1 MTPTQKPFN
10 TMYYSSTVNPTTDIH
25 AGRNRE
31 TGNRVRLSPE
41 RRSTHTHVIGS
52 PGGGKSKFLEYLIRE
67 DARAGHGLCLIDPHG
82 TTYENVLRWII
93 SSRIHERRD
102 IYILDPTR
110 FEWSV
115 GFNPL
120 AFSADN
126 RSQVDYAISSVVDAI
141 TTAFGSQ
148 NTDQT
153 PLLERVLTVASYV
166 AYFNGLTLAELP
178 NILSAVD
185 VDETR
190 RRLTTNIGDWYI
202 QQQCEELYGLNKRQF
217 RESVSSSL
225 NRLSRLLTSP
235 VVRRMVG
242 QREQVID
249 LHKIIEDGA
258 ILLVNLGAGDRA
270 LTPARQRL
278 IGSLLVNDLFL
289 SGQMRPEDS
298 RPFYLYIDECH
309 RFLTKD
315 IESILVESRKRGL
328 HATLAHQNLGQ
339 LEDAGDSIYSAVMS
353 SAQTKVVFRMEDIDE
368 AKVIAKNVFA
378 HPDDIDLEETKDSI
392 VTYQTTG
399 HKVVWL
405 ENESEARSYGVTEG
419 TSRKNTVGKTQSRQ
433 ASVTESEST
442 TRTEGE
448 GTHHGEGKSTGE
460 GISELEDGTIVI
472 YETEGANTTE
482 GRSSFSA
489 VSNSNS
495 HAVTRGKST
504 AQSMQRSRGES
515 KSHSRS
521 RSRSRGRSQ
530 AIVPEIEEMRTA
542 TYTLEE
548 HLYRRARQL
557 KNLSTAQAILKV
569 PTRKSIQLKVP
580 FVDEGY
586 ARPEQIRQF
595 VDHLLAG
602 QPSAIRAA
610 EATERI
616 ESRQRKLIAEDVLQE
631 EPDEWS

>member
-1 MTPTQKPFN
+1 
-10 TMYYSSTVNPTTDIH
+10 MYYNSDLNPTTKIH
-25 AGRNRE
+25 VGRNLE

-52 PGGGKSKFLEYLIRE
+52 PGGGKSKLLEHLIRK
-67 DARAGHGLCLIDPHG
+67 DARAGHGICLIDPHG
-82 TTYENVLRWII
+82 TTYRNVLRWIVG
-93 SSRIHERRD
+93 SRIHERRD

-126 RSQVDYAISSVVDAI
+126 LSQVDYAISSVVDAI

-148 NTDQT
+148 NTDRT
-153 PLLERVLTVASYV
+153 PLLERVLTVGLYV
-166 AYFNGLTLAELP
+166 AFFNDLTLAELP

-190 RRLTTNIGDWYI
+190 SRLTTNIGDWYI

-217 RESVSSSL
+217 RESVGSSL

-242 QREQVID
+242 QQEQAID
-249 LHKIIEDGA
+249 LHKIIKEGD

-315 IESILVESRKRGL
+315 IEAILVESRKRGL

-353 SAQTKVVFRMEDIDE
+353 SAQTKVVFGMEDIDE

-378 HPDDIDLEETKDSI
+378 HPDDIDLQETKDSI
-392 VTYQTTG
+392 ITYQTTG
-399 HKVVWL
+399 HEVVWL
-405 ENESEARSYGVTEG
+405 ENESEARSHGITEG

-433 ASVTESEST
+433 ESVTDSEST

-448 GTHHGEGKSTGE
+448 GTHHGEGKSAGE
-460 GISELEDGTIVI
+460 GISELEDGTIVV
-472 YETEGANTTE
+472 YETEGTNTTD

-489 VSNSNS
+489 VANSTS
-495 HAVTRGKST
+495 RAVTHGKST
-504 AQSMQRSRGES
+504 TQSMQRSRGKS

-521 RSRSRGRSQ
+521 KSRSRGRSE
-530 AIVPEIEEMRTA
+530 AIVPKVEETRTN

-548 HLYRRARQL
+548 HLYRRARQI
-557 KNLSTAQAILKV
+557 KNLPTAQAILKV
-569 PTRKSIQLKVP
+569 PARKSIQLQVP
-580 FVDEGY
+580 YVGEGY

-595 VDHLLAG
+595 VEHRFAG
-602 QPSAIRAA
+602 QPSAMRAGKA
-610 EATERI
+610 AERI
-616 ESRQRKLIAEDVLQE
+616 EARQRKLITEGMIQE
-631 EPDEWS
+631 EPDEWQ